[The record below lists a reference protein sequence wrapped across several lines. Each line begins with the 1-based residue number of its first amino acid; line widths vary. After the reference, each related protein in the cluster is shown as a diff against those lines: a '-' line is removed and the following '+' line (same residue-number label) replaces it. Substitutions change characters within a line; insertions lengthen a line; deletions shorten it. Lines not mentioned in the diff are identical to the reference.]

1 MTVLLSMILAL
12 SLVPTQPGPDLEIEA
27 RTIDAMLIAP
37 CCFRQQVSVH
47 ESPAADEVRL
57 DVRARLAAGQ
67 TRQQILDAY
76 VARYGKRILAQP
88 PAAGFDLTL
97 YVMPFV
103 MLLASAGLVAAILR
117 RFTKHQLSPTS
128 GFQDAAT
135 LAPPSPDDH
144 MRLDAEL
151 PDLD

>member
-1 MTVLLSMILAL
+1 MTFWTRTLLDTGSAF
-12 SLVPTQPGPDLEIEA
+12 SPSHRRLV
-27 RTIDAMLIAP
+27 
-37 CCFRQQVSVH
+37 
-47 ESPAADEVRL
+47 
-57 DVRARLAAGQ
+57 
-67 TRQQILDAY
+67 
-76 VARYGKRILAQP
+76 
-88 PAAGFDLTL
+88 FDLTL

-151 PDLD
+151 RDLD